1 MSSDVSSVMLEET
14 VVEKDLVVNI
24 DNQLKYSQHTEIKV
38 NKANKLLGMIRRSY
52 TYIDLESM
60 TILCRSAP

>member
-24 DNQLKYSQHTEIKV
+24 DNQLKYSQHTETKV